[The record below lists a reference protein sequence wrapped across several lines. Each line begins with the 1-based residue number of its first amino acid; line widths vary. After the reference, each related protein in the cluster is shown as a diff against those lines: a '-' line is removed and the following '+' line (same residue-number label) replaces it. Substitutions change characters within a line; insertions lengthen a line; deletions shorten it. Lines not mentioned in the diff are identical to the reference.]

1 MLYWKFEIYKGG
13 GFVDRTRTTEGVGPG
28 EQGRAACGI
37 ILLGVVFTSGEV
49 FFPLEEVDDGI
60 STPGLKAAST
70 ENRLETDIFDMDSR
84 SIEAEFFFSGKSMSD
99 ALLCFFFPGCLF
111 DGTLSGIFAEFD
123 VGSEFSDDM
132 EPMEWSKGF

>member
-1 MLYWKFEIYKGG
+1 MSGNETLIDELLFGG
-13 GFVDRTRTTEGVGPG
+13 DV
-28 EQGRAACGI
+28 
-37 ILLGVVFTSGEV
+37 GEV
-49 FFPLEEVDDGI
+49 LSGPSL
-60 STPGLKAAST
+60 
-70 ENRLETDIFDMDSR
+70 SR
-84 SIEAEFFFSGKSMSD
+84 FLSLLD